1 MFVMSGALP
10 LDRVLC
16 LIISIFSEKP
26 DRPTDLELTDQGER
40 SVRLTW
46 TPGDDHNSPIECE
59 LKTEL
64 CLIPCVKSNRDAHIT
79 STASDPFFPGYLSV
93 PDPI

>member
-16 LIISIFSEKP
+16 LIISVSSEKP